1 MLGAWLDMLD
11 AASEL
16 LRLPVPF
23 ILRGVLRGGA
33 MFGGR
38 FELRAG
44 LYVGLGSL
52 GNDAAKLVSS
62 GSFGGSLEG
71 GGGMSR
77 GPTGR
82 TVD

>member
-1 MLGAWLDMLD
+1 MLGAWFEIFD

-16 LRLPVPF
+16 LRPPVPF
-23 ILRGVLRGGA
+23 MLRGVLRGGA
-33 MFGGR
+33 MCGGR

-52 GNDAAKLVSS
+52 GNDAAKPVSS

-82 TVD
+82 VVD